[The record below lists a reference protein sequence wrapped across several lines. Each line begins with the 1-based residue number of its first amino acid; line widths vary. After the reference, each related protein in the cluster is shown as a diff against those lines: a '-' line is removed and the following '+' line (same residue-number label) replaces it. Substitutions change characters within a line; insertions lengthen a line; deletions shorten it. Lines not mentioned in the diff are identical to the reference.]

1 MKKLILFTFLFG
13 ILIFFNSA
21 LALPEINNVKLKPS
35 SEIWVTEALE
45 IEVNCSDSSRVN
57 ATLIGKAGYT
67 IYVDS
72 FDSSN
77 GLYKATINPI
87 YWRNRDDEFDATI
100 TCSDDLNNSDQE
112 EVKFTVSKFVVEIA
126 KVSPSTIYLGDLIEV
141 DVLVKRDSTPINSP
155 DVSFSITLDNQT
167 IQPKI
172 NPPYDPL
179 EGWIIFLNSSEIP
192 NAIGTH
198 SLKIFVGYDRVNSTK
213 SLTFSVNEP
222 IQFSIISLDKTW
234 VKPNDTVK
242 LTIQAFDKGITIPLN
257 AENLEIKI
265 GSTKLN
271 TFAITPT
278 NNYYVVTIVAPELDS
293 GSYALSALLHYKNYT
308 YLSEKSISY
317 IVPISGRIV
326 DENEKAVSTKI
337 SFYSDG
343 VEKLRLYT
351 DSAGAYSGNL
361 PPGTYD
367 VEFVFPQSTLR
378 LYDVEVNRFEDPV
391 RYYYFASADV
401 PGLNVAA
408 LFVYEVDL
416 NYYKASIEMKYS
428 ESNVLNENLLKVYKC
443 ENWNSGRKECY
454 GKWEEITSRID
465 TIRNVIYVNT
475 TSLSAYAIGSLR
487 KLSINFNLN
496 KEIFYLKDLVR
507 LRGMVVDE
515 QKNPVENASVSIQ
528 IKNTSI
534 KQKVFSDSNGLF
546 TIEFLAPEKDGNYS
560 LILAAEKH
568 PYISFNSTLT
578 LQVMKS
584 KEISIVF
591 PDTVRINQG
600 ENFTQDF
607 SVINIGQA
615 ELYNLKISLEGIPS
629 EHYVLQDEIER
640 LDVNEEKKLK
650 IEFSIPANA
659 SVGTLSCKIK
669 VFNEEVSKEKIFGF
683 TIIEK
688 NQTSTQ
694 KVTPVGFFG
703 KIILPQMAPDWI
715 YILFFAVVAFSL
727 AFLLKKR
734 RIKSQSR
741 EEIKNSLLDL
751 KEYFK
756 KGEEITKSVQ
766 SQPLKIS
773 VEAEEEQEK
782 GVG

>member
-13 ILIFFNSA
+13 ILILFSSA
-21 LALPEINNVKLKPS
+21 LALPEINNIKLKPS
-35 SEIWVTEALE
+35 SEIWVNEGLE
-45 IEVNCSDSSRVN
+45 IEVNCSDSSKVN
-57 ATLIGKAGYT
+57 ATLIGKSGYI

-72 FDSSN
+72 FSSSN

-87 YWRNRDDEFDATI
+87 YWRNRADEFDATI
-100 TCSDDLNNSDQE
+100 ICLDDSNNSDQK
-112 EVKFTVSKFVVEIA
+112 EVKFTVSKFFVEIA

-141 DVLVKRDSTPINSP
+141 GVLVKRDSTPINSP

-167 IQPKI
+167 IQPRI
-172 NPPYDPL
+172 NPPYDPS

-198 SLKIFVGYDRVNSTK
+198 SLNIFVAYDRVNSTK
-213 SLTFSVNEP
+213 TLTFSVNEP
-222 IQFSIISLDKTW
+222 IQFSITSLDKTW
-234 VKPNDTVK
+234 VKSNDTVK
-242 LTIQAFDKGITIPLN
+242 LTIQAFDKGTTIPLT

-265 GSTKLN
+265 GSTQVK

-278 NNYYVVTIVAPELDS
+278 NNYYVVAIVAPELDS
-293 GSYALSALLHYKNYT
+293 GSYTLSALLHYKNYT

-343 VEKLRLYT
+343 VERLRLYT

-378 LYDVEVNRFEDPV
+378 LYDVEVNRFEDPA

-401 PGLNVAA
+401 PGLNVVA

-454 GKWEEITSRID
+454 GKWEEIPSRID

-515 QKNPVENASVSIQ
+515 QKTPVENASVSIQ

-546 TIEFLAPEKDGNYS
+546 TIEFLSPEQEGNYS
-560 LILAAEKH
+560 LILTAEKH

-578 LQVMKS
+578 LQVLKS

-600 ENFTQDF
+600 ENFSQEF
-607 SVINIGQA
+607 SVVNIGQA

-629 EHYVLQDEIER
+629 EHYILQDEIER

-659 SVGTLSCKIK
+659 SAGTLSCKIK

-688 NQTSTQ
+688 NQTLTQ
-694 KVTPVGFFG
+694 
-703 KIILPQMAPDWI
+703 
-715 YILFFAVVAFSL
+715 
-727 AFLLKKR
+727 
-734 RIKSQSR
+734 
-741 EEIKNSLLDL
+741 
-751 KEYFK
+751 
-756 KGEEITKSVQ
+756 
-766 SQPLKIS
+766 
-773 VEAEEEQEK
+773 
-782 GVG
+782 